1 MTASTTAT
9 PIRTDKGNTA
19 WLGTVPFWL
28 VHVLPFLAFLTGVPW
43 WNWVLMAGLFFV
55 RMFFITAGYHR
66 YFSHRSFSTSRWF
79 QFVLAF
85 GGATSAQKGPLWW
98 AGNHRLHHRYVD
110 TARDAHTPIKGVW
123 WSHVGWIL
131 SDAHDATPNEAI
143 EDFTKYPELRW
154 LDRTNWL
161 PPWVLAVTVWLVAGW
176 SGLLIGFFLST
187 VLLWHATFMVN
198 SVAHLIGTRRYA
210 TDDTSRNNFGV
221 AVLTMGEGWH
231 NNHHYYPAS
240 ARQGFFWFEPDITY
254 TILKGL
260 SWLGIVRD
268 LKQPSHDVKRGMR
281 IKDGNIDIGMLHA
294 NLRSVDEIVDRSRVP
309 TLDVNHSDT
318 DNAKTRLELALT
330 EVSEAAS
337 DLRRIDRRRRRE
349 AATRTRAEKA
359 AAEAPEVAKAAE
371 VVEPA
376 E

>member
-294 NLRSVDEIVDRSRVP
+294 NLRNVDEIVDRSRVP